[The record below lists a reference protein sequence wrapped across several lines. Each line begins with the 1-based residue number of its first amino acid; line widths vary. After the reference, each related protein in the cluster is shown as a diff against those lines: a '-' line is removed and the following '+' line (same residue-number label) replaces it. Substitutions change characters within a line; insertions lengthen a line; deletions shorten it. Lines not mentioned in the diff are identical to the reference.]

1 MQMEPWRKR
10 GFVPDS
16 DEDDGFDSLDTGPAA
31 IDNASDASDEIDLD
45 YIPLPTA
52 TSNLE
57 QRPEDTGD
65 SELRDAIEPAEGHT
79 DGESAEGSQ
88 ELVDLVSTPPKKKG
102 LSTKQG
108 SEPASAAK
116 EPPKS
121 VSLEEQPT
129 KLRRATRTYGKRH
142 STTKTPD
149 GNTNEPRRNVLADLD
164 DSIWDLPS
172 SPATQVRPG
181 RKSISPEVTP
191 KPSIPAQSLQ
201 SHAAKESDAWSDH
214 QLSEIGRS
222 RSSSPDELAF
232 ILPPPPPPPP
242 PLMASIATKKQ
253 FEDAEPRGF
262 PEVSD
267 DDSPLSSPPSS
278 LHSPPP
284 AADEDERGAAPAAM
298 QLENPN
304 PTAPDFEIPENILTE
319 LAQPVRRSF
328 RERNAIQLHPYAL
341 EMAKYQR
348 LMQERGIRPVRM
360 AMPAEKNKQ
369 SEKTDER
376 QENDDFDPSR
386 LRSSPP
392 PEEFLPPVRSAR
404 RHEGNPTGQPTRQ
417 RDHQHSPLHRVH
429 SQKRRKKSHSG
440 HEREARRSP
449 EYHATP
455 QVVINAR
462 NTPDNRQ
469 GPSIFDIP
477 SSPPHSRSVSS
488 SKTPRASE
496 GLRFALGYTPPP
508 TTTMGEESNST
519 TPVVGESSRRHTDHQ
534 GSIIQIDDDSDSQQS
549 RESTVEPEES
559 AEDRRIREMQRRT
572 RGVLPASWVRLN
584 AEKSEKH
591 KAGQSNRHVPVR
603 IDGKGVAKKITRKP
617 EQAGRANGPGR
628 ALFDFADFDESE
640 DDDDQSTNI
649 SPPLNKDFEER
660 SAGRVELE
668 NAFDRDGDAM
678 EDNRIDY
685 MLAPVSRK
693 QSGPREKRKS
703 LKRVKSKESSGQT
716 ERRLKKARLQ
726 RQTRL
731 TDSSYGGRRM
741 KQTSSRS
748 APRLGIL
755 DAPDVAAR
763 PREELPQ
770 FLRIAARGARS
781 RRDQGRQ
788 SPTRKF
794 VQLSSRVDTADA
806 NQSLPDWKKG
816 AIPRA
821 RTTRAPSKPRK
832 RETLSGLSSG
842 PGRAAPVV
850 RSSHITNHFSVANI
864 EILSDHDDSPV
875 PAPAP
880 IRSPSVPVELAVSQS
895 ANANPV
901 PPAQSERRGHQWIVQ
916 RNMPIT
922 SLRRNDP
929 RPAPT
934 SLAAPTGNQSASK
947 DMFRRSLT
955 LLNRRYRHENSS
967 RAFQSS
973 LTLDRYISD
982 KGTLSSPTLLKPS
995 SMAPGDIDIRT
1006 SDPKSLPARRR
1017 LKKHRPTRI
1026 NLESDEFV
1034 QNQALITTISDDW
1047 DSPTIT
1053 HSAPAGTSTF
1063 SLGGLVNWQR
1073 SYSIDFGVLPLHDGT
1088 FFHESTFIGSGEI
1101 SRSLHIAKRDMDKE
1115 AGFSS
1120 INAKDRI
1127 LQWGAWN
1134 ERVSSEMGS
1143 VFGMILDGIEKNASS
1158 SPASNAGPDL
1168 LAVSHAYRSIITY
1181 VTEHLS
1187 FTDPVDRTSFIPR
1200 ATGLISSLR
1209 DPLTAFIAGGE
1220 YNQTGLVRIACYNLL
1235 FANQIRQISSHKLV
1249 GSGLAGDAVDLVK
1262 ICATDTIALI
1272 LSEPGIAEIRRL
1284 FEENKKP
1291 EQRESGLREQ
1301 FPTAEA
1307 YLITESLFRS
1317 SDALAGIFND
1327 LQTDSCTKNIARND
1341 RDVARIETGWCR
1353 LFSLLPFNDID
1364 NHGIARRAN
1373 RFKAAHDN
1381 WSLVKKL
1388 LSPALDNYGTNSATQ
1403 PISYNVY
1410 CRVLFQRCHRLI
1422 NTWGWRE
1429 CRPILDTLYDFF
1441 AQNTLYNLK
1450 LEESRG
1456 SPSFLDELDQ
1466 TPSLD
1471 LQPGEPCFHT
1481 LLKIIASGLRFLS
1494 ERYHAKKVRN
1504 FAWRLLPNHGRVYPK
1519 EKPLRREDL
1528 DALRNHH
1535 DLLCTLY
1542 WVIPPGLRF
1551 RVEII
1556 RDLVHPA
1563 SSHNETCSINLRAWT
1578 RLVRFK
1584 LSTNEDMSEL
1594 EPFAN
1599 WHSFFVSELRQQ
1611 HAHARKEIEAQS
1623 KNGEKVSQHLIEST
1637 IAQNQRPIENLLSMA
1652 LSGLRTAVERAPSI
1666 EHALRLISKTPFESL
1681 LGLFNPKLAR
1691 VNVVVSDALQV
1702 IVAYTQKDPAVAL
1715 GAVTQTA
1722 PAPAVSTEDDSQEF
1736 EDVDWD
1742 ESLDHA
1748 MVQPEPPSE
1757 GVQYVEKVLHSV
1769 VSRLLSNCF
1778 GEDHC
1783 PEDAILTS
1791 VVDCWTSVA
1800 QVMVFHKL
1808 RQWDNYM
1815 DPVSVES
1822 WASLRETVQTRKFTP
1837 RFLAGCIEKDGRILS
1852 DSRVL
1857 VMGMWMSCLV
1867 ERSSMLKYQHRL
1879 TEAMLNGSP
1888 HDPLLKNL
1896 PFYKDKKSERYIIT
1910 LEELSWRRI
1919 SLLSSILSNMRE
1931 HVLSLEALDSPDLNV
1946 VKQDYSEMLKRLM
1959 TAMRSNYQELGNGAV
1974 ESAQGAYVDFVHR
1987 IIRFLQELTS
1997 DIRPVDPFFT
2007 DPAVFPLPSSDPRYI
2022 VAKLKRYEPKLSSS
2036 KELQTLTMFIQ
2047 SIVERATMDGQHD
2060 HLVSQL
2066 HSAMKD
2072 SYESG
2077 LLHKPTL
2084 RAVLLQCVFPAY
2096 IELAFSNSTAW
2107 LLGLPII
2114 KSISLVFKDML
2125 FNLNT
2130 MDSACV
2136 SSVLRIL
2143 DAVFQATH
2151 QALRPLSNRSARR
2164 RDPVVLMM
2172 LTAFADMIS
2181 SSLVVVDYIDRVTDA
2196 AEGVLSY
2203 IEWFREFFVAES
2215 TLDAAVARS
2224 TVLWPSMLS
2233 SDGATNDL
2241 PPQLATARRLAFE
2254 DHQSC
2259 LRNWSFHDRKYYY
2272 TRPGHDSK
2280 LVTIEPETAAFIE
2293 NGGSARLEFEDAVA
2307 DFVDRLEQFNL
2318 CPE

>member
-16 DEDDGFDSLDTGPAA
+16 DEEDGFDSLDTSQPAV
-31 IDNASDASDEIDLD
+31 DDANDEVDLN
-45 YIPLPTA
+45 YIPLPTTT
-52 TSNLE
+52 TSNIE
-57 QRPEDTGD
+57 QHSAEAED
-65 SELRDAIEPAEGHT
+65 SELRDTIEPSEEHNG
-79 DGESAEGSQ
+79 GELAEGSQ
-88 ELVDLVSTPPKKKG
+88 ELVDLVSTPQFKKG
-102 LSTKQG
+102 LSPKRG
-108 SEPASAAK
+108 SDPTSAAK
-116 EPPKS
+116 ESPAQVSPIA
-121 VSLEEQPT
+121 VSLEQHPV
-129 KLRRATRTYGKRH
+129 KPRRAPRTYGKRH
-142 STTKTPD
+142 SATKMPD
-149 GNTNEPRRNVLADLD
+149 EKANEPRALLAELND
-164 DSIWDLPS
+164 DIWDIPS
-172 SPATQVRPG
+172 SPVTQVRSD
-181 RKSISPEVTP
+181 RKTKSQEATP
-191 KPSIPAQSLQ
+191 KPYTPAPSLPVQIPREFEARNGHPSN
-201 SHAAKESDAWSDH
+201 D
-214 QLSEIGRS
+214 IGRS

-232 ILPPPPPPPP
+232 ILPPPPSKT
-242 PLMASIATKKQ
+242 SIPTKQ
-253 FEDAEPRGF
+253 ANTVHTEDIAPQEM
-262 PEVSD
+262 SD

-284 AADEDERGAAPAAM
+284 GADESETETTSAIPPSDN
-298 QLENPN
+298 LNPIV
-304 PTAPDFEIPENILTE
+304 PDLDIPQELLTE

-360 AMPAEKNKQ
+360 AMPAERSKPNE
-369 SEKTDER
+369 STDES
-376 QENDDFDPSR
+376 QEQDDFNPNA

-404 RHEGNPTGQPTRQ
+404 RPEGDSTRQ
-417 RDHQHSPLHRVH
+417 RDHQPSPIHRVH
-429 SQKRRKKSHSG
+429 SQKRRKKSYSG
-440 HEREARRSP
+440 HWRERSP
-449 EYHATP
+449 ESHGRP
-455 QVVINAR
+455 QVVISV
-462 NTPDNRQ
+462 NTTPNNRQ
-469 GPSIFDIP
+469 DLSIFDIP

-488 SKTPRASE
+488 TSRTPRASE
-496 GLRFALGYTPPP
+496 SMPFSFEFTPPP
-508 TTTMGEESNST
+508 TTTPGGDST
-519 TPVVGESSRRHTDHQ
+519 TATPGIDEAGGKDLDHPDA
-534 GSIIQIDDDSDSQQS
+534 IIEIDDDSESQES
-549 RESTVEPEES
+549 RQPSAEPEASIEEPEAS
-559 AEDRRIREMQRRT
+559 VEDRRIREMQRRT

-584 AEKSEKH
+584 AEQSEKQ
-591 KAGQSNRHVPVR
+591 KANQNNRHGMAR

-617 EQAGRANGPGR
+617 EKSGRANAGPSR
-628 ALFDFADFDESE
+628 VLFDFADFDESE

-649 SPPLNKDFEER
+649 SA
-660 SAGRVELE
+660 SASTNAQEKLVGRLELE

-685 MLAPVSRK
+685 MLAPTSRNS
-693 QSGPREKRKS
+693 SGPREKQKG

-731 TDSSYGGRRM
+731 TDSSYGGRRT

-763 PREELPQ
+763 PRKEQPQ

-781 RRDQGRQ
+781 RQDQGRQ

-794 VQLSSRVDTADA
+794 VQLSSRLDTADA
-806 NQSLPDWKKG
+806 NQSLRDWKRG

-821 RTTRAPSKPRK
+821 KSTRTSSKPRK
-832 RETLSGLSSG
+832 RQTITGLSSG
-842 PGRAAPVV
+842 SRRAAPVV
-850 RSSHITNHFSVANI
+850 RDPRITNHFASAGIETISDQDDQPLPVSAPARDSSVPI
-864 EILSDHDDSPV
+864 EIAAPPNAIIDS
-875 PAPAP
+875 APA
-880 IRSPSVPVELAVSQS
+880 
-895 ANANPV
+895 
-901 PPAQSERRGHQWIVQ
+901 AQSERRGHQWIIQ

-934 SLAAPTGNQSASK
+934 SLAAPQGNQSASK

-955 LLNRRYRHENSS
+955 LLNRSYRHEHSS
-967 RAFQSS
+967 RTFKPS

-982 KGTLSSPTLLKPS
+982 KGVAASQALAGPS
-995 SMAPGDIDIRT
+995 LVDTETRA
-1006 SDPKSLPARRR
+1006 SDAKSQSARRR

-1034 QNQALITTISDDW
+1034 QNQVITTISDDS

-1053 HSAPAGTSTF
+1053 HSAPAQTSSF
-1063 SLGGLVNWQR
+1063 SLGGMFNWQR
-1073 SYSIDFGVLPLHDGT
+1073 SYSIDFGILPLRDGT
-1088 FFHESTFIGSGEI
+1088 FFHESTLIGSGDF
-1101 SRSLHIAKRDMDKE
+1101 SRSLHVTKRDLDKE

-1120 INAKDRI
+1120 IAVKDRM

-1134 ERVSSEMGS
+1134 DRVSSEMGS
-1143 VFGMILDGIEKNASS
+1143 VFGMILEDVDKSAAVPPAGNAQL
-1158 SPASNAGPDL
+1158 GPM
-1168 LAVSHAYRSIITY
+1168 AAFHAYRSVVTY
-1181 VTEHLS
+1181 VTDHLS
-1187 FTDPVDRTSFIPR
+1187 FIDPVDRTSFITR
-1200 ATGLISSLR
+1200 ALGLVFSLR
-1209 DPLTAFIAGGE
+1209 APLAAFIARNE
-1220 YNQTGLVRIACYNLL
+1220 YNKTGLVRIACYNLL
-1235 FANQIRQISSHKLV
+1235 FANQIRQISSHNLV
-1249 GSGLAGDAVDLVK
+1249 GGVLTDDALNLVK

-1272 LSEPGIAEIRRL
+1272 LSETGMAEIRRL

-1291 EQRESGLREQ
+1291 EQGETGLREQ

-1307 YLITESLFRS
+1307 YVIIETLFCS
-1317 SDALAGIFND
+1317 SDMLKGIFND
-1327 LQTDSCTKNIARND
+1327 LQVDACTKSIARNN
-1341 RDVARIETGWCR
+1341 RDVARMETGWR
-1353 LFSLLPFNDID
+1353 QLFSLLPFHDID
-1364 NHGIARRAN
+1364 NHGIARRET
-1373 RFKAAHDN
+1373 RFKAVHDN
-1381 WSLVKKL
+1381 WPLVKKL
-1388 LSPALDNYGTNSATQ
+1388 LSPALDNYGENSRTQ

-1410 CRVLFQRCHRLI
+1410 CRALFQRCHRLI

-1441 AQNTLYNLK
+1441 AQNTLNNLK

-1466 TPSLD
+1466 SPSLE

-1494 ERYHAKKVRN
+1494 ERYNDKKVRN

-1519 EKPLRREDL
+1519 EKPLLREDL

-1584 LSTNEDMSEL
+1584 LSTDEDMSEL

-1599 WHSFFVSELRQQ
+1599 WHSFFVTELRQQ

-1623 KNGEKVSQHLIEST
+1623 KNGEQVSQHLIEST

-1652 LSGLRTAVERAPSI
+1652 LNGMQTAVERAPSI
-1666 EHALRLISKTPFESL
+1666 EHALYLISKTPFESL

-1702 IVAYTQKDPAVAL
+1702 IVAYVQKDPAVAS
-1715 GAVTQTA
+1715 GAAVQKEI
-1722 PAPAVSTEDDSQEF
+1722 PAAVVSTEDDSQEF

-1748 MVQPEPPSE
+1748 MVQPDPPSE
-1757 GVQYVEKVLHSV
+1757 GVQHVEKVLHPV
-1769 VSRLLSNCF
+1769 ASRLLSNCF

-1800 QVMVFHKL
+1800 QIMVFHKL
-1808 RQWDNYM
+1808 RQWDNYL

-1857 VMGMWMSCLV
+1857 VMGMWVSSLV
-1867 ERSSMLKYQHRL
+1867 ERSSMLKFQHRL
-1879 TEAMLNGSP
+1879 TEALLNGSP
-1888 HDPLLKNL
+1888 HDPLLQNL
-1896 PFYKDKKSERYIIT
+1896 PFTKDKKNERYTIT
-1910 LEELSWRRI
+1910 LEELSQRRI

-1931 HVLSLEALDSPDLNV
+1931 HVLSLEALDGADLNV
-1946 VKQDYSEMLKRLM
+1946 TKQDYSEMLQRLM

-2022 VAKLKRYEPKLSSS
+2022 VAKLRRYEPKLSSS

-2066 HSAMKD
+2066 HYAMKD

-2077 LLHKPTL
+2077 SLNKPTL

-2107 LLGLPII
+2107 LLCLPII
-2114 KSISLVFKDML
+2114 KSISLVFNDLL

-2130 MDSACV
+2130 MDSSCV
-2136 SSVLRIL
+2136 SSVLRIFE
-2143 DAVFQATH
+2143 AVFQSTH
-2151 QALRPLSNRSARR
+2151 QALRPLSNRPARLK
-2164 RDPVVLMM
+2164 DPVVLIM
-2172 LTAFADMIS
+2172 LTAFVDMIS
-2181 SSLVVVDYIDRVTDA
+2181 SSLVVVDYVDRVTDV
-2196 AEGVLSY
+2196 AEDVLSY
-2203 IEWFREFFVAES
+2203 IDWFREFFGAVSTLQVES
-2215 TLDAAVARS
+2215 TSDAAVASLTASRGS
-2224 TVLWPSMLS
+2224 TI
-2233 SDGATNDL
+2233 DL

-2259 LRNWSFHDRKYYY
+2259 LRNWSFHDSKYYY

-2280 LVTIEPETAAFIE
+2280 LVTMEPEVTALIE
-2293 NGGSARLEFEDAVA
+2293 DADTTRLEFEDAVS
-2307 DFVDRLEQFNL
+2307 DFVDRVERFNL
-2318 CPE
+2318 LPE

>member
-16 DEDDGFDSLDTGPAA
+16 DEEDVFDSLDTNQLAV
-31 IDNASDASDEIDLD
+31 DDATGEVDLN
-45 YIPLPTA
+45 YIPLPA
-52 TSNLE
+52 TTTPNLE
-57 QRPEDTGD
+57 QRPATAED
-65 SELRDAIEPAEGHT
+65 SELRDAIEPSQEHNG
-79 DGESAEGSQ
+79 GELDEGSQ
-88 ELVDLVSTPPKKKG
+88 ELVDLVSSPPVKKG
-102 LSTKQG
+102 LSAKL
-108 SEPASAAK
+108 EPEPTSTAK
-116 EPPKS
+116 ESSAEVSPIA
-121 VSLEEQPT
+121 VSLEEQPL
-129 KLRRATRTYGKRH
+129 KPRRAPRTYGKRH
-142 STTKTPD
+142 SATKTPD
-149 GNTNEPRRNVLADLD
+149 EKDNEPRTLLAELD
-164 DSIWDLPS
+164 DDIWDIPS
-172 SPATQVRPG
+172 SPVTQVRSD
-181 RKSISPEVTP
+181 RKTKSQEATP
-191 KPSIPAQSLQ
+191 KPSISPSALQAQIPREFEAVNGHPS
-201 SHAAKESDAWSDH
+201 SD
-214 QLSEIGRS
+214 IGRS

-232 ILPPPPPPPP
+232 ILPLPPKT
-242 PLMASIATKKQ
+242 SITTKHSNNVHT
-253 FEDAEPRGF
+253 EDIAPQEM
-262 PEVSD
+262 SD

-284 AADEDERGAAPAAM
+284 GADEDEADTTSAVPPS
-298 QLENPN
+298 ENLN
-304 PTAPDFEIPENILTE
+304 PIVPGLEIPQEILSE

-360 AMPAEKNKQ
+360 AMPAEKSKQ
-369 SEKTDER
+369 NETTDES
-376 QENDDFDPSR
+376 QEQDDFNPNT

-392 PEEFLPPVRSAR
+392 PEEFFPPVRSAR
-404 RHEGNPTGQPTRQ
+404 RPEGDSTRQPTRQ
-417 RDHQHSPLHRVH
+417 RDHQPSPIHRVH
-429 SQKRRKKSHSG
+429 SQKRRKKSYSG
-440 HEREARRSP
+440 QWRERPLESYDRP
-449 EYHATP
+449 E
-455 QVVINAR
+455 VVINI
-462 NTPDNRQ
+462 NTTPKNRQ
-469 GPSIFDIP
+469 NPSIFDIP

-488 SKTPRASE
+488 TSRTPRASE
-496 GLRFALGYTPPP
+496 SMRFLLEFTPPP
-508 TTTMGEESNST
+508 TTTPGEDSKTAPPRVDEAGGRDLS
-519 TPVVGESSRRHTDHQ
+519 PPDE
-534 GSIIQIDDDSDSQQS
+534 IIEIDDDSESPES
-549 RESTVEPEES
+549 RQPSVEPEAS
-559 AEDRRIREMQRRT
+559 VEDRRIREMQRRT

-584 AEKSEKH
+584 AEQSEKQ
-591 KAGQSNRHVPVR
+591 KANQNNRHGLAR

-617 EQAGRANGPGR
+617 GKSGRANPGPSR
-628 ALFDFADFDESE
+628 ALFEFADFDESE

-649 SPPLNKDFEER
+649 SV
-660 SAGRVELE
+660 SASTNGQEKLVGRLQLE
-668 NAFDRDGDAM
+668 YAFDRDGDAM

-685 MLAPVSRK
+685 MLAPTSRK
-693 QSGPREKRKS
+693 SSGPREKQKG
-703 LKRVKSKESSGQT
+703 LKRVKSKESPGQT

-731 TDSSYGGRRM
+731 TDSSYGGRRT

-763 PREELPQ
+763 PRKDQPQ

-781 RRDQGRQ
+781 RQDQGRQ
-788 SPTRKF
+788 SPSRKF
-794 VQLSSRVDTADA
+794 VQLSSRLDTADA
-806 NQSLPDWKKG
+806 NQSLRDWKRG

-821 RTTRAPSKPRK
+821 KTTRTPSKPRK
-832 RETLSGLSSG
+832 RQTLTGLPSGSR
-842 PGRAAPVV
+842 RAAPIA
-850 RSSHITNHFSVANI
+850 RTPRITNHFTSAEI
-864 EILSDHDDSPV
+864 ESIADHDDQPV
-875 PAPAP
+875 PVSAPARDSSAPIEVAPLTPTIEPAPA
-880 IRSPSVPVELAVSQS
+880 A
-895 ANANPV
+895 AH
-901 PPAQSERRGHQWIVQ
+901 SERRGHQWIVH

-934 SLAAPTGNQSASK
+934 SLAVLGDNQWASK
-947 DMFRRSLT
+947 DMFRRTLT
-955 LLNRRYRHENSS
+955 LLNRSYRHEYSS
-967 RAFQSS
+967 RTFKPS

-982 KGTLSSPTLLKPS
+982 KGVAASQALSRPPLVATEMRAS
-995 SMAPGDIDIRT
+995 AA
-1006 SDPKSLPARRR
+1006 KSQSTRRR

-1034 QNQALITTISDDW
+1034 QNQDIITTISDVS

-1053 HSAPAGTSTF
+1053 HSAPAQTSSF
-1063 SLGGLVNWQR
+1063 SLGGMFNWQR
-1073 SYSIDFGVLPLHDGT
+1073 SYSIDFGILPLHDGT
-1088 FFHESTFIGSGEI
+1088 FFHESTLIGSGDF
-1101 SRSLHIAKRDMDKE
+1101 SRSLHVTKRDLDKE

-1120 INAKDRI
+1120 IAVKDRM

-1134 ERVSSEMGS
+1134 DRVSSELGS
-1143 VFGMILDGIEKNASS
+1143 VFGMILEDLDKSASL
-1158 SPASNAGPDL
+1158 SPAGNAGPGL
-1168 LAVSHAYRSIITY
+1168 LAAFHAYRSVVTY
-1181 VTEHLS
+1181 VTDHLS
-1187 FTDPVDRTSFIPR
+1187 FIDPVDRTSFIMR
-1200 ATGLISSLR
+1200 AMGLVFSLR
-1209 DPLTAFIAGGE
+1209 DPLAAFIAGTE
-1220 YNQTGLVRIACYNLL
+1220 YNKTGIVRIACYNVL
-1235 FANQIRQISSHKLV
+1235 FANQIRQISSHNLV
-1249 GSGLAGDAVDLVK
+1249 GGVLADDALNLVK
-1262 ICATDTIALI
+1262 ICATDTITLI
-1272 LSEPGIAEIRRL
+1272 LSETGMADIRRL

-1291 EQRESGLREQ
+1291 EQRETGLREQ
-1301 FPTAEA
+1301 FLAAEA
-1307 YLITESLFRS
+1307 YVIIETLFRS
-1317 SDALAGIFND
+1317 SDLLNGIFND
-1327 LQTDSCTKNIARND
+1327 LQVDACSKTIARND
-1341 RDVARIETGWCR
+1341 RDVARIEMGWR
-1353 LFSLLPFNDID
+1353 QLFSLLPFHDID
-1364 NHGIARRAN
+1364 NHGIARRET
-1373 RFKAAHDN
+1373 RFKAVHDN
-1381 WSLVKKL
+1381 WPLVKKL
-1388 LSPALDNYGTNSATQ
+1388 LSPALDNYGDNSRTQ

-1410 CRVLFQRCHRLI
+1410 CRTLFQRCHRLI

-1441 AQNTLYNLK
+1441 AQNTLNNLK

-1466 TPSLD
+1466 SPSLE

-1494 ERYHAKKVRN
+1494 ERYNDKQVRN

-1519 EKPLRREDL
+1519 EKPLLREDL

-1584 LSTNEDMSEL
+1584 LSTDEDMSEL

-1623 KNGEKVSQHLIEST
+1623 KNGEQVSQHLIEST

-1652 LSGLRTAVERAPSI
+1652 LNGMQTAVERAPSI
-1666 EHALRLISKTPFESL
+1666 EHALRLILKTPFESL

-1691 VNVVVSDALQV
+1691 VNLVVCDALQV
-1702 IVAYTQKDPAVAL
+1702 IMAYVKKDPAVAV
-1715 GAVTQTA
+1715 GAAAQKVIPVA
-1722 PAPAVSTEDDSQEF
+1722 VVSTEDDSQEF

-1757 GVQYVEKVLHSV
+1757 GVQHVEQVLHSV

-1800 QVMVFHKL
+1800 QIMVFHKL
-1808 RQWDNYM
+1808 RQWDNYL

-1857 VMGMWMSCLV
+1857 VMGMWISCLV
-1867 ERSSMLKYQHRL
+1867 ERASMLKFQHRL
-1879 TEAMLNGSP
+1879 TDALLNGSP
-1888 HDPLLKNL
+1888 HDPLLQNL
-1896 PFYKDKKSERYIIT
+1896 PFTKDKKSERYTIT
-1910 LEELSWRRI
+1910 LEELIQRRI

-1931 HVLSLEALDSPDLNV
+1931 HVLSLEALDSSDLNV
-1946 VKQDYSEMLKRLM
+1946 TKQDYSEMLHRLM

-2047 SIVERATMDGQHD
+2047 SIVERATMDDQHD
-2060 HLVSQL
+2060 HLASQL
-2066 HSAMKD
+2066 HSAMKG

-2077 LLHKPTL
+2077 LLNKPTL
-2084 RAVLLQCVFPAY
+2084 RSVLLQCVFPAY
-2096 IELAFSNSTAW
+2096 IELAFSSSTAW
-2107 LLGLPII
+2107 LLCLPII
-2114 KSISLVFKDML
+2114 KSISLVFNDLL

-2130 MDSACV
+2130 MDSSCV

-2143 DAVFQATH
+2143 EAIFQSTH
-2151 QALRPLSNRSARR
+2151 QALRPLSNRPTRIT
-2164 RDPVVLMM
+2164 DPVVLIM
-2172 LTAFADMIS
+2172 LTAFVDMIS

-2203 IEWFREFFVAES
+2203 IEWFRKFFGAVS
-2215 TLDAAVARS
+2215 TLQAELTLNTVVASLTASR
-2224 TVLWPSMLS
+2224 TGGC
-2233 SDGATNDL
+2233 DNDL
-2241 PPQLATARRLAFE
+2241 PPQMATARRLAFE

-2259 LRNWSFHDRKYYY
+2259 LRNWSFHDGRYYY

-2280 LVTIEPETAAFIE
+2280 LVSMEPEVTAMIE
-2293 NGGSARLEFEDAVA
+2293 DADTTRLEFEDAVL
-2307 DFVDRLEQFNL
+2307 DFVDRVERFNL
-2318 CPE
+2318 LPE

>member
-16 DEDDGFDSLDTGPAA
+16 DEDDGFDSLDTTKSAN
-31 IDNASDASDEIDLD
+31 DDASDEIDLE
-45 YIPLPTA
+45 YIPLPTT
-52 TSNLE
+52 TSNPE
-57 QRPEDTGD
+57 QGPPDAEDSD
-65 SELRDAIEPAEGHT
+65 LRDTIELTEDHNDSAL
-79 DGESAEGSQ
+79 AEGSQ
-88 ELVDLVSTPPKKKG
+88 ELVDLVSTPPAKG
-102 LSTKQG
+102 GLPTKQP
-108 SEPASAAK
+108 SETTSATKQAAR
-116 EPPKS
+116 
-121 VSLEEQPT
+121 VGSLEEQPA
-129 KLRRATRTYGKRH
+129 KPRQATRTYGKRL
-142 STTKTPD
+142 SARKTP
-149 GNTNEPRRNVLADLD
+149 NTNANKPLKFPADLED
-164 DSIWDLPS
+164 DIWDIPS
-172 SPATQVRPG
+172 SPVAEIRSG
-181 RKSISPEVTP
+181 RKTKSQEMTQ
-191 KPSIPAQSLQ
+191 KPYIPVENPQCQVATDSIPPNDQLP
-201 SHAAKESDAWSDH
+201 SD
-214 QLSEIGRS
+214 IGRS

-232 ILPPPPPPPP
+232 ILPPPPK
-242 PLMASIATKKQ
+242 ASIATKNSNNVLVEEGALQ
-253 FEDAEPRGF
+253 AI
-262 PEVSD
+262 SD

-278 LHSPPP
+278 LHSPHP
-284 AADEDERGAAPAAM
+284 AADEYGTEAASAVTQP
-298 QLENPN
+298 ENPN
-304 PTAPDFEIPENILTE
+304 PVISDFDIPQDILSEI
-319 LAQPVRRSF
+319 AQPVRRSF

-360 AMPAEKNKQ
+360 AMPAERNQ
-369 SEKTDER
+369 QNTTTDES
-376 QENDDFDPSR
+376 QEQDDFDPNT

-404 RHEGNPTGQPTRQ
+404 RPENDSTGQSTRQ
-417 RDHQHSPLHRVH
+417 RDQHHSSLHRMH

-440 HEREARRSP
+440 TLREVRRSP
-449 EYHATP
+449 DAHGRP
-455 QVVINAR
+455 QVVINV
-462 NTPDNRQ
+462 NTTPNSRH
-469 GPSIFDIP
+469 GPSIFDIT

-488 SKTPRASE
+488 SSKTPRALADFPFPFE
-496 GLRFALGYTPPP
+496 FTPPP
-508 TTTMGEESNST
+508 TTTTGGESDLA
-519 TPVVGESSRRHTDHQ
+519 TPVGDEQIRKDLDNLDP
-534 GSIIQIDDDSDSQQS
+534 IIEIDDESESEES
-549 RESTVEPEES
+549 RESSSEPEES
-559 AEDRRIREMQRRT
+559 AEDRRIQEMQRRT

-584 AEKSEKH
+584 AEQSEKQ
-591 KAGQSNRHVPVR
+591 KANQSNRHGPTR

-617 EQAGRANGPGR
+617 QPGRANAGSSR
-628 ALFDFADFDESE
+628 ALFDLADFDESE
-640 DDDDQSTNI
+640 DDDQGTNMSVSI
-649 SPPLNKDFEER
+649 NTSVEER
-660 SAGRVELE
+660 LAERLELE
-668 NAFDRDGDAM
+668 DAFDRAGHAM

-685 MLAPVSRK
+685 MLAPVARK
-693 QSGPREKRKS
+693 QSGSREKREG

-726 RQTRL
+726 RQTKL
-731 TDSSYGGRRM
+731 TDSSYGGRRT

-748 APRLGIL
+748 APRLSIL

-763 PREELPQ
+763 PRKEQPQ

-806 NQSLPDWKKG
+806 NQSLRDWKRG

-821 RTTRAPSKPRK
+821 KTTRAPSKPRK
-832 RETLSGLSSG
+832 RQRISNLSSG
-842 PGRAAPVV
+842 ACRAAPVV
-850 RSSHITNHFSVANI
+850 GNARITNHFASADI
-864 EILSDHDDSPV
+864 EILSDHDDQPV
-875 PAPAP
+875 PAPAST
-880 IRSPSVPVELAVSQS
+880 RDASVPVELAV
-895 ANANPV
+895 APNANPD
-901 PPAQSERRGHQWIVQ
+901 PARPAQSERRGHQWIVQ
-916 RNMPIT
+916 RNMPII

-934 SLAAPTGNQSASK
+934 SLAAPNANPSASK
-947 DMFRRSLT
+947 DMFRRSLK
-955 LLNRRYRHENSS
+955 LLNRSYRREHLS
-967 RAFQSS
+967 RAFKPS

-982 KGTLSSPTLLKPS
+982 KSAAPSPALMAPS
-995 SMAPGDIDIRT
+995 SVAPVDTDTRT
-1006 SDPKSLPARRR
+1006 ASDPKSQIACRR
-1017 LKKHRPTRI
+1017 LKKKRPTRI
-1026 NLESDEFV
+1026 NLESDEFE
-1034 QNQALITTISDDW
+1034 QNQDLITAISDDS
-1047 DSPTIT
+1047 DSPTINR
-1053 HSAPAGTSTF
+1053 SGPALTSF
-1063 SLGGLVNWQR
+1063 SLGGMFNWQR
-1073 SYSIDFGVLPLHDGT
+1073 SYSIDFGVLPLRDGT
-1088 FFHESTFIGSGEI
+1088 FFHESTIIGSGDF
-1101 SRSLHIAKRDMDKE
+1101 SHSLNITKRDMDKE
-1115 AGFSS
+1115 AGFST
-1120 INAKDRI
+1120 IIAKDRM

-1134 ERVSSEMGS
+1134 ERISSEMGS
-1143 VFGMILDGIEKNASS
+1143 VFSMILEDIDKSASS
-1158 SPASNAGPDL
+1158 SPADYAGSGL
-1168 LAVSHAYRSIITY
+1168 TAASHAYRSIITY

-1187 FTDPVDRTSFIPR
+1187 FIDPVDRTGFVAR
-1200 ATGLISSLR
+1200 AMGLVFSLR
-1209 DPLTAFIAGGE
+1209 DPLAAFIAGIE
-1220 YNQTGLVRIACYNLL
+1220 YNKTGLVRIACYNLL
-1235 FANQIRQISSHKLV
+1235 FANQIRQISSHSLV
-1249 GSGLAGDAVDLVK
+1249 GNALAGDALNLVK

-1272 LSEPGIAEIRRL
+1272 LPETGISEIWRL

-1291 EQRESGLREQ
+1291 ERREHGLREQ

-1307 YLITESLFRS
+1307 YLITETLFRS
-1317 SDALAGIFND
+1317 SDMLNGIFND
-1327 LQTDSCTKNIARND
+1327 LQADACTKNIARNE
-1341 RDVARIETGWCR
+1341 RDVGRMEMGWR
-1353 LFSLLPFNDID
+1353 QLFSLLPLNDID
-1364 NHGIARRAN
+1364 HHGIARRET
-1373 RFKAAHDN
+1373 RFKAVHDN
-1381 WSLVKKL
+1381 WPLVKKL

-1403 PISYNVY
+1403 PISYNSY
-1410 CRVLFQRCHRLI
+1410 CRALFQRCHRLI
-1422 NTWGWRE
+1422 NAWGWRE

-1466 TPSLD
+1466 NPSLEV
-1471 LQPGEPCFHT
+1471 QPGEPCFHT

-1494 ERYHAKKVRN
+1494 ERYDDKKVRN

-1542 WVIPPGLRF
+1542 WVIPSGLRF

-1594 EPFAN
+1594 EPFAC

-1611 HAHARKEIEAQS
+1611 HAHARKEIETQS

-1652 LSGLRTAVERAPSI
+1652 LSGMQTAVERAPSI

-1702 IVAYTQKDPAVAL
+1702 IVAYIQKDPVVAL
-1715 GAVTQTA
+1715 GASTHKAVPTT
-1722 PAPAVSTEDDSQEF
+1722 AVSTEDDSQEF
-1736 EDVDWD
+1736 DDVDWD

-1748 MVQPEPPSE
+1748 MIQPEPPSE
-1757 GVQYVEKVLHSV
+1757 GVQHVETILHPV

-1800 QVMVFHKL
+1800 QLMVFHKL
-1808 RQWDNYM
+1808 RQWDNYL

-1822 WASLRETVQTRKFTP
+1822 WASLRETIQTRKFTP
-1837 RFLAGCIEKDGRILS
+1837 RFLAGCIEKDGRILL

-1857 VMGMWMSCLV
+1857 VMGMWISCLV
-1867 ERSSMLKYQHRL
+1867 ERSSMLKFQHRL
-1879 TEAMLNGSP
+1879 TEAMLNGSL
-1888 HDPLLKNL
+1888 HDPLLQNL
-1896 PFYKDKKSERYIIT
+1896 PFSKDKVTERYTIP
-1910 LEELSWRRI
+1910 LEELSQRRI
-1919 SLLSSILSNMRE
+1919 SLISSILSNMRE

-1946 VKQDYSEMLKRLM
+1946 TKQDYSEMLKRLM
-1959 TAMRSNYQELGNGAV
+1959 AAMRSNYQELGNGAV

-2022 VAKLKRYEPKLSSS
+2022 VAKLKRYEPKLSSN

-2077 LLHKPTL
+2077 LPNKPTL
-2084 RAVLLQCVFPAY
+2084 RAVLLQSVFPAY

-2114 KSISLVFKDML
+2114 KSISLVFKDLL

-2130 MDSACV
+2130 MDSSCV
-2136 SSVLRIL
+2136 SSLLRIFE
-2143 DAVFQATH
+2143 AVFQSTH
-2151 QALRPLSNRSARR
+2151 QALRPLSNRTAQFK
-2164 RDPVVLMM
+2164 DPVVVNM
-2172 LTAFADMIS
+2172 LTALIDMIS
-2181 SSLVVVDYIDRVTDA
+2181 SSFVVVDYIDRVTDA

-2203 IEWFREFFVAES
+2203 IEWFREFFLAVS
-2215 TLDAAVARS
+2215 TLQPESNSNAGVTGLAELS
-2224 TVLWPSMLS
+2224 PLVLPSES
-2233 SDGATNDL
+2233 SSNDL
-2241 PPQLATARRLAFE
+2241 SPQLATARRLAFE

-2259 LRNWSFHDRKYYY
+2259 LRNWSLHDGRYYY

-2280 LVTIEPETAAFIE
+2280 LVTVEPGVSALIE
-2293 NGGSARLEFEDAVA
+2293 NGDSTRLVFEDAVS
-2307 DFVDRLEQFNL
+2307 DFVDRLERFNL
-2318 CPE
+2318 LPQ

>member
-16 DEDDGFDSLDTGPAA
+16 DEDDGFDSLDTSQPAV
-31 IDNASDASDEIDLD
+31 DNASDASDEINLD

-57 QRPEDTGD
+57 QRPADAGD
-65 SELRDAIEPAEGHT
+65 SELRDAIEPAEEHN
-79 DGESAEGSQ
+79 DGKLAEGSQ
-88 ELVDLVSTPPKKKG
+88 ELVDLVSTPPIKKG

-116 EPPKS
+116 ESPKS

-129 KLRRATRTYGKRH
+129 KLRRATRTYGKRQ
-142 STTKTPD
+142 SATKAPD
-149 GNTNEPRRNVLADLD
+149 GNANEPRRNVLADLD

-172 SPATQVRPG
+172 SPMTQVRSG
-181 RKSISPEVTP
+181 RKSKSQEATP
-191 KPSIPAQSLQ
+191 KPSIPAQSPVI
-201 SHAAKESDAWSDH
+201 KESDVQNDHLLSD
-214 QLSEIGRS
+214 LGRS
-222 RSSSPDELAF
+222 RSSSPDELDF
-232 ILPPPPPPPP
+232 ILPPPPPPP
-242 PLMASIATKKQ
+242 LKASIATKNSNDVQ
-253 FEDAEPRGF
+253 FENVTPQDI
-262 PEVSD
+262 SD

-284 AADEDERGAAPAAM
+284 AADEDERETAPVAP
-298 QLENPN
+298 QPENPN
-304 PTAPDFEIPENILTE
+304 PTVPDLEIPQDILTE

-348 LMQERGIRPVRM
+348 LMQERGIRPVRT
-360 AMPAEKNKQ
+360 AMPAEKSKQ
-369 SEKTDER
+369 PETTNES
-376 QENDDFDPSR
+376 QEQDDFDPNT

-404 RHEGNPTGQPTRQ
+404 RHEGDSTGQPTRP

-440 HEREARRSP
+440 HGREARRSP
-449 EYHATP
+449 EYHTRP
-455 QVVINAR
+455 QVVINT
-462 NTPDNRQ
+462 NTTPGHRQ
-469 GPSIFDIP
+469 DPSIFDIP

-488 SKTPRASE
+488 SSKTPRASE
-496 GLRFALGYTPPP
+496 GLRFSLGFTPPP
-508 TTTMGEESNST
+508 NTTPGGDSNSAT
-519 TPVVGESSRRHTDHQ
+519 RVVGEPSRRDTDHPV
-534 GSIIQIDDDSDSQQS
+534 SVIEIDDESDSQES
-549 RESTVEPEES
+549 RESSAEPEES
-559 AEDRRIREMQRRT
+559 AADRRIREMQRRT

-584 AEKSEKH
+584 AEQSEKQ

-603 IDGKGVAKKITRKP
+603 MDGKGVAKKITRKP
-617 EQAGRANGPGR
+617 EQAGRASGGPSR

-640 DDDDQSTNI
+640 DDDRSANI
-649 SPPLNKDFEER
+649 SVSVNTNFEEI
-660 SAGRVELE
+660 STGRLELE
-668 NAFDRDGDAM
+668 TAFDRDGDAM

-693 QSGPREKRKS
+693 QTGPREKQKS
-703 LKRVKSKESSGQT
+703 LKRVKSKENSGQT

-731 TDSSYGGRRM
+731 TDSSYGGRRT

-755 DAPDVAAR
+755 DAPDVVAR
-763 PREELPQ
+763 PRKEQPQ
-770 FLRIAARGARS
+770 FLRIAARRARS
-781 RRDQGRQ
+781 RLDQGRQ

-806 NQSLPDWKKG
+806 NQSLRDWKRG

-821 RTTRAPSKPRK
+821 KTTRALPKPRK
-832 RETLSGLSSG
+832 RQTLSGLSSG
-842 PGRAAPVV
+842 ARRAAPVV
-850 RSSHITNHFSVANI
+850 RSSRITNHFPAADI
-864 EILSDHDDSPV
+864 EILSDHANPPV
-875 PAPAP
+875 PAPAS
-880 IRSPSVPVELAVSQS
+880 IRDTSVPVELAVPPS
-895 ANANPV
+895 ANVDPA

-934 SLAAPTGNQSASK
+934 SLAAPTGNHSASK

-967 RAFQSS
+967 RAFKSS

-982 KGTLSSPTLLKPS
+982 KGIAASPT
-995 SMAPGDIDIRT
+995 
-1006 SDPKSLPARRR
+1006 DPKSQPAQRR
-1017 LKKHRPTRI
+1017 LKKHQPTRI
-1026 NLESDEFV
+1026 NLESDDFV
-1034 QNQALITTISDDW
+1034 QNQDLVTTVSDDS
-1047 DSPTIT
+1047 DSPTTT
-1053 HSAPAGTSTF
+1053 HSAPVGTSTF
-1063 SLGGLVNWQR
+1063 SLGGMVNWQR
-1073 SYSIDFGVLPLHDGT
+1073 SYSIDFGILPLRDGT
-1088 FFHESTFIGSGEI
+1088 FFHESTFIGSGELTH
-1101 SRSLHIAKRDMDKE
+1101 SLHIGKRDMDKE

-1120 INAKDRI
+1120 ITAKDRL

-1134 ERVSSEMGS
+1134 ERISSEMGS
-1143 VFGMILDGIEKNASS
+1143 VFGMILEDLEKSASS
-1158 SPASNAGPDL
+1158 SSAGNAGPGL
-1168 LAVSHAYRSIITY
+1168 LAASHAYRSIITY

-1187 FTDPVDRTSFIPR
+1187 FIDPVDRTSFIAR
-1200 ATGLISSLR
+1200 ATGLVFSLR
-1209 DPLTAFIAGGE
+1209 DPLAAFIAGAE
-1220 YNQTGLVRIACYNLL
+1220 YNKIGLVRIACHNLL

-1249 GSGLAGDAVDLVK
+1249 GSALAGDAVNLVK
-1262 ICATDTIALI
+1262 TCATDTIALI
-1272 LSEPGIAEIRRL
+1272 QSETGMAEIQRL

-1291 EQRESGLREQ
+1291 EQRETGLREQ

-1307 YLITESLFRS
+1307 YLITETLFHS

-1327 LQTDSCTKNIARND
+1327 LQTDACTKNIARND
-1341 RDVARIETGWCR
+1341 KDIARNETGWRR

-1364 NHGIARRAN
+1364 NQGICRRET
-1373 RFKAAHDN
+1373 RFKVVHDN
-1381 WSLVKKL
+1381 WPLVQKL

-1494 ERYHAKKVRN
+1494 ERYNDKKVRN

-1542 WVIPPGLRF
+1542 WVIPAGLRF

-1637 IAQNQRPIENLLSMA
+1637 IAQNQRPIENLMSMA
-1652 LSGLRTAVERAPSI
+1652 LSGLQTAVERAPSI

-1702 IVAYTQKDPAVAL
+1702 IVAYTRKDPAVAL
-1715 GAVTQTA
+1715 GAATQKAA
-1722 PAPAVSTEDDSQEF
+1722 PAPAVSIEDDSQEF

-1748 MVQPEPPSE
+1748 VVHPEPPSE
-1757 GVQYVEKVLHSV
+1757 GVQHVEKVLHSA

-1783 PEDAILTS
+1783 PDDAILTS

-1800 QVMVFHKL
+1800 QIMVFHKL
-1808 RQWDNYM
+1808 RQWDNYL
-1815 DPVSVES
+1815 DPVSIES

-1837 RFLAGCIEKDGRILS
+1837 CFLAGCIEKDGRILS

-1857 VMGMWMSCLV
+1857 VIGMWISCLV
-1867 ERSSMLKYQHRL
+1867 ERSSMLKFQHRL
-1879 TEAMLNGSP
+1879 TEAMLNESP
-1888 HDPLLKNL
+1888 HDPLLQNL
-1896 PFYKDKKSERYIIT
+1896 PFSKDKKSERYTIT
-1910 LEELSWRRI
+1910 LEELSQRRI
-1919 SLLSSILSNMRE
+1919 SLLSCILSNMRE

-1946 VKQDYSEMLKRLM
+1946 TKQDYSEMLKRLM

-2022 VAKLKRYEPKLSSS
+2022 VAKLKRYEPKLASS

-2077 LLHKPTL
+2077 FLNKPTL

-2114 KSISLVFKDML
+2114 KSISLVFNDML

-2130 MDSACV
+2130 KDSSCV
-2136 SSVLRIL
+2136 SSVLKIFG
-2143 DAVFQATH
+2143 AVFQATH
-2151 QALRPLSNRSARR
+2151 QALRPLSNRPVRL
-2164 RDPVVLMM
+2164 RDPVVLMT
-2172 LTAFADMIS
+2172 LTALADMIS

-2203 IEWFREFFVAES
+2203 LEWFREFFVAVSTLQAES
-2215 TLDAAVARS
+2215 TLDAAVAS
-2224 TVLWPSMLS
+2224 LTGLLPSMLS
-2233 SDGATNDL
+2233 SDGPTNDL

-2259 LRNWSFHDRKYYY
+2259 LRNWSFHDGKYYY

-2280 LVTIEPETAAFIE
+2280 LVTLEPETAALVE
-2293 NGGSARLEFEDAVA
+2293 NECSTRLEFKDAVA
-2307 DFVDRLEQFNL
+2307 DFVDRVDRFNL
-2318 CPE
+2318 LPE